1 MMYWYEFVLIYFVS
15 GLILVALNKMHPIL
29 PPRTLLGHAII
40 SMAFVGLI
48 VAWWFI
54 LKPYET
60 FEFLPPAQ
68 KDQLLYATIINV
80 PIGHLLFSYLLGWK
94 AF

>member
-1 MMYWYEFVLIYFVS
+1 MYWYEFVLIYFVS
-15 GLILVALNKMHPIL
+15 GLILVALNKLHPIL
-29 PPRTLLGHAII
+29 PPKTLLGYAII
-40 SMAFVGLI
+40 GIAFAALI
-48 VAWWFI
+48 LGWWFI

-60 FEFLPPAQ
+60 FEHLIPAQ
-68 KDQLLYATIINV
+68 KDQILYATLINL